1 MCLANVYKG
10 QEAPENLVLGNV
22 QRIDIQNGQVFLTDL
37 MDRQVVIEGELV
49 SVDLVGNVAI
59 VRETVALRWRN
70 TRSCARC
77 RTSAQITRWR
87 DVFLRRDRNGR
98 SRRMDSPRGQGKRG
112 QPDRRPQGG
121 RVHDHLCRKCRREPE
136 IPVHAGLNP
145 AAF

>member
-59 VRETVALRWRN
+59 VREVQNL
-70 TRSCARC
+70 CANN
-77 RTSAQITRWR
+77 QMR
-87 DVFLRRDRNGR
+87 DVFFDEIET
-98 SRRMDSPRGQGKRG
+98 DDP
-112 QPDRRPQGG
+112 
-121 RVHDHLCRKCRREPE
+121 VEWIRREVKGKE
-136 IPVHAGLNP
+136 VNLTVDRKADGSMTIYVESAGVSQKFLFTPV
-145 AAF
+145 